1 MIFVTVG
8 NDFRDFSR
16 LIKKVDELTPH
27 LPHEIVIQSGYSEYR
42 PKNTKHFDFVPIDT
56 AMEYIK
62 MSELVI
68 SHAGIGTIIL
78 CKEYGIP
85 IIILPRR
92 KKYGEHM
99 NDHQME
105 IAKILEE
112 RCEGNVHV
120 IYEEGQLEE
129 KIKEVLK
136 NKEKY
141 TPIENVGRPN
151 LIRTIREF
159 IERGVKE

>member
-16 LIKKVDELTPH
+16 LIKEIDEIAPDI
-27 LPHEIVIQSGYSEYR
+27 PDEIVIQTGYSRYR
-42 PKNTKHFDFVPIDT
+42 PKNGRCFDFVPIDAAT
-56 AMEYIK
+56 EYIK
-62 MSELVI
+62 RSELVI

-78 CKEYGIP
+78 CQEYGIP

-92 KKYGEHM
+92 KKYNEHM

-105 IAKILEE
+105 IAKMLEE
-112 RCEGNVHV
+112 KRNANVHV
-120 IYEEGQLEE
+120 IYEERQLHD
-129 KIKEVLK
+129 KVKEALK
-136 NKEKY
+136 NREKHI
-141 TPIENVGRPN
+141 PAENIGRTN

-159 IERGVKE
+159 IEGG